1 MKQQRKLIIT
11 VGLIAALSGL
21 SQAMAAD
28 QTTSADTQEQANRSL
43 AYELS
48 AEQMDNVRG
57 GIWDYSN
64 RLGPYLGQMLEDRQ
78 DRNYGDPF
86 GPKTLDEAAHQAL
99 EGWVSIP

>member
-1 MKQQRKLIIT
+1 MDKQVKQDAQLKLKT
-11 VGLIAALSGL
+11 VEMS
-21 SQAMAAD
+21 
-28 QTTSADTQEQANRSL
+28 
-43 AYELS
+43 ELTLV
-48 AEQMDNVRG
+48 NG

-64 RLGPYLGQMLEDRQ
+64 RLGMLGQMLEDRQ

>member
-1 MKQQRKLIIT
+1 MDRQVKQDAQLTLET
-11 VGLIAALSGL
+11 VEMS
-21 SQAMAAD
+21 
-28 QTTSADTQEQANRSL
+28 
-43 AYELS
+43 ELTLVS
-48 AEQMDNVRG
+48 G